1 MTTPNV
7 QFYFHTLR
15 SSSER
20 LTVLTGA
27 WGTDSSLS
35 RGEGRGSTGSPPQ
48 ISFNDAILVLR
59 LRAAQCLLKICA
71 NSQLPTSYQGL
82 PGVWRGCVRG
92 LVGGV
97 RQVLQSDWLSFR
109 TLFSDLYSN
118 IKGVHAE
125 DCVWIIA
132 ISYVAGEIH
141 VRHERLQR
149 DWLNEWTGQASSM
162 GHAYAKHNFPFITR

>member
-82 PGVWRGCVRG
+82 PGVRRGCVRG
-92 LVGGV
+92 LVEGV
-97 RQVLQSDWLSFR
+97 KQVLQSDWLSFGE
-109 TLFSDLYSN
+109 LFSDLYSKHQKWSCGRLCLN
-118 IKGVHAE
+118 NRKILCSGQNTRAPRTATTWLTEWMNRSGKFKW
-125 DCVWIIA
+125 DMRMRDT
-132 ISYVAGEIH
+132 IS
-141 VRHERLQR
+141 RL
-149 DWLNEWTGQASSM
+149 
-162 GHAYAKHNFPFITR
+162 